1 MSSPSPAL
9 PPATPSRPSS
19 PAGGFRRS
27 RRRRRGAGGTHDR
40 AVPSPLPTREGPAAP
55 GGRRVRR
62 GGERVCGRTAKPRRL
77 HPFGLREEETPNPKS
92 WSGRTKKKK
101 RATPGAGWRGAGR
114 WARGCGLRRARRTPP
129 RARRSSPFLAG
140 RPRRCRARRRQEEPG
155 APNAHC
161 RRGGPGDR
169 RGARSQVTAAVTA
182 TAAAA
187 RAHPPPVPAAPRS
200 LRGSPRSRPS
210 SAHNSGGRGGG
221 SRPRARHGEAGEEGM
236 RQQAL
241 PEEQLA
247 AAVHRGRGGA
257 R

>member
-1 MSSPSPAL
+1 M
-9 PPATPSRPSS
+9 
-19 PAGGFRRS
+19 
-27 RRRRRGAGGTHDR
+27 R
-40 AVPSPLPTREGPAAP
+40 AHGQTTAAP
-55 GGRRVRR
+55 PIWAPR
-62 GGERVCGRTAKPRRL
+62 GG
-77 HPFGLREEETPNPKS
+77 NPKS
-92 WSGRTKKKK
+92 EKLVWQDQKKKK
-101 RATPGAGWRGAGR
+101 KKASDSRCRLAGR
-114 WARGCGLRRARRTPP
+114 GARGCGLRRARRTPP

-182 TAAAA
+182 TAAAAAA

>member
-92 WSGRTKKKK
+92 WSGRTKKKSE
-101 RATPGAGWRGAGR
+101 RLQVPAGGARGAGLRAPARTAHAPTRPPLLPLPR
-114 WARGCGLRRARRTPP
+114 WSAPALQSAAAAGGAGRAQRALPARWPGRQARRAVSGDSGGDSDSGGRSGP
-129 RARRSSPFLAG
+129 RAPAS
-140 RPRRCRARRRQEEPG
+140 RPRRAAEPPRIPALTAELRAQ
-155 APNAHC
+155 
-161 RRGGPGDR
+161 
-169 RGARSQVTAAVTA
+169 
-182 TAAAA
+182 
-187 RAHPPPVPAAPRS
+187 
-200 LRGSPRSRPS
+200 
-210 SAHNSGGRGGG
+210 
-221 SRPRARHGEAGEEGM
+221 
-236 RQQAL
+236 
-241 PEEQLA
+241 
-247 AAVHRGRGGA
+247 
-257 R
+257 